1 MTEPKPLDLSGCEP
15 ILEGASEFLRMW
27 NRPGGPVT
35 CFIDP
40 FPIGADPF
48 GFGLALMD
56 CVGHGA
62 NAYAQALGM
71 RVKRIVAVSESAQY
85 GPDAMS
91 GVANFQASSA
101 STTIDVGGRRLSATV
116 NVTFELE

>member
-1 MTEPKPLDLSGCEP
+1 MTEPKPLDLAGCEP
-15 ILEGASEFLRMW
+15 LLEGASEFLRMW

-40 FPIGADPF
+40 VPVGADPF

-62 NAYAQALGM
+62 NAYAQALGIPVEEAM
-71 RVKRIVAVSESAQY
+71 ARILEGFDAERENPTDIPVSLTDKE
-85 GPDAMS
+85 GM
-91 GVANFQASSA
+91 N
-101 STTIDVGGRRLSATV
+101 
-116 NVTFELE
+116 